1 MVGLFYVNSAAFSF
15 LELMPGHH
23 KCPNLPPLWAPP
35 LDPIVGSAPG
45 PLVPQ
50 STEQNYGSGIELFLG
65 TFCLYNL
72 LGIIMAGE
80 KWRFGLSPPYFPR
93 P

>member
-15 LELMPGHH
+15 LELMPGHQ
-23 KCPNLPPLWAPP
+23 KCPNLPPLWAP
-35 LDPIVGSAPG
+35 